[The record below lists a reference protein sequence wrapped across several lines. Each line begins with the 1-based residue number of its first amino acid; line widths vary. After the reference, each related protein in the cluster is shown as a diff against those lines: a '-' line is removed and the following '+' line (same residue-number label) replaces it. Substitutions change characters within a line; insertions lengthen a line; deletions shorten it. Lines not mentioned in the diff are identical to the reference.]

1 MLHATALTGLTP
13 RTFTPAQMAAIGY
26 LARYQG
32 GTFDLYARH
41 LREWFAWC
49 EGQNLDPLTGPTRT
63 HVELYTRH
71 RMTDLGN
78 CVSTISNNM
87 SAIKGFFRFA
97 VIDGLIERNPAEHA
111 NVPKVHHDESR
122 LLGLDRLEL
131 GNFIAT
137 ARDLSPQHSSLAHLL
152 SFLGLRVSEAC
163 AVQIEDFADTERG
176 HRVLHLVGKGNKPAT
191 MPLTAP
197 VIGAMELAQGERTA
211 GPLLVKRK
219 DGTQLDRSNAAAM
232 VATICR
238 HAGITKQISPHS
250 LRHSMITNALDAGV
264 PLRDVQIAARHADPR
279 TTVGYDRA
287 RENLDRHAIHALTDY
302 LAGAC

>member
-32 GTFDLYARH
+32 GRSTFTPATCASGLPGVKARTSTH
-41 LREWFAWC
+41 SPNPPA
-49 EGQNLDPLTGPTRT
+49 RT

-78 CVSTISNNM
+78 SVSTISNNM

-137 ARDLSPQHSSLAHLL
+137 ARDLSPQHSALAHLL

-250 LRHSMITNALDAGV
+250 LRHSMITNALSV
-264 PLRDVQIAARHADPR
+264 RNCIRCIIRHF
-279 TTVGYDRA
+279 
-287 RENLDRHAIHALTDY
+287 L
-302 LAGAC
+302 

>member
-1 MLHATALTGLTP
+1 MAERFGEREGPWGGRAPPVGRGRAAAMQPRGLPVRAPAGTQAAAPRRPGRPAPLWTAL
-13 RTFTPAQMAAIGY
+13 PA
-26 LARYQG
+26 
-32 GTFDLYARH
+32 
-41 LREWFAWC
+41 
-49 EGQNLDPLTGPTRT
+49 P
-63 HVELYTRH
+63 
-71 RMTDLGN
+71 
-78 CVSTISNNM
+78 

-111 NVPKVHHDESR
+111 NVPKVQNNESR

-137 ARDLSPQHSSLAHLL
+137 ARDLSPQHSALAHLL

-219 DGTQLDRSNAAAM
+219 DGTQLDRNAAAAM

-238 HAGITKQISPHS
+238 HAGITKQISPLS

-264 PLRDVQIAARHADPR
+264 PLRDVQITARHADPR

-287 RENLDRHAIHALTDY
+287 RENLDRHAIHALSDY
-302 LAGAC
+302 LTGAC